1 MFGYVRPQVSSLR
14 VREYEWYRAVYCGL
28 CRAMGSVSGQVSRL
42 TLSYDFTFLA
52 LVRLILSDEQAVFTG
67 HRCAAHPLRPR
78 LMAEDHPALRY
89 TAAAAAYLTEAK
101 RKDDMTD
108 ETGTARIRPALLA
121 PVTGSMVHL
130 TDRREPE
137 YTALVPIIREHL
149 NRLSALEK
157 SGCASPDEA
166 AQVFGLLLGDLFSYG
181 LTGSSASVARSIG
194 IGTGRFIYLCDAMD
208 DLADDIRKSQYNPL
222 ALLWGD
228 MALDGEGKPAE
239 PVRSAFSTGTP
250 LDLEKLALAVELL
263 PAHPLTE
270 IVKNI
275 IYLGMPDVAGQIAAG
290 RSPDRSRKLTTVPD
304 SVPQT
309 IHGSQT

>member
-52 LVRLILSDEQAVFTG
+52 LVRLILSDAEAVFVR
-67 HRCAAHPLRPR
+67 HRCAVHPLRPR
-78 LMAEDHPALRY
+78 LMAEEHPALRY
-89 TAAAAAYLTEAK
+89 TAAAAAFLTEAK
-101 RKDDMTD
+101 RQDDMAD
-108 ETGTARIRPALLA
+108 ETGSARIKPALLA

-130 TDRREPE
+130 TDRRAPE
-137 YTALVPIIREHL
+137 YAPLVPLIREHL
-149 NRLSALEK
+149 DRLTALEK
-157 SGCASPDEA
+157 ASCPSPDEA
-166 AQVFGLLLGDLFSYG
+166 AQVFGVLLGELFCYG
-181 LTGSSASVARSIG
+181 LSGSAAAVARSIG
-194 IGTGRFIYLCDAMD
+194 IGTGRFLYLCDAMD
-208 DLADDIRKSQYNPL
+208 DLAEDIREHRYNPL

-228 MALDGEGKPAE
+228 MALDAEGKPAE
-239 PVRSAFSTGTP
+239 PVRSAFSTGTL

-263 PAHPLTE
+263 PGHPLTE

-290 RSPDRSRKLTTVPD
+290 HSPDRSRKLTTVSD

-309 IHGSQT
+309 IHGSQP